1 MEFFFHIDVMIVES
15 TINPPNQDIQGNLE
29 VNTFLNLF
37 NN

>member
-1 MEFFFHIDVMIVES
+1 MKFFPHIDVIMSGS
-15 TINPPNQDIQGNLE
+15 TINSPNQDIQGPSK